1 MGEIRYRR
9 PAGPAA
15 GVILSLVFAAL
26 LLPVAT
32 FELWAPGAELPPPGK
47 TPRYT
52 LRVPDIGVF
61 QGSMLGKPRYF
72 RNRVAAPA
80 GKPIAD
86 EDRQILEAYYGTPG
100 RLTPAGAAGLAVC
113 FALGAL
119 LFCSFQR
126 NFGRRGSLLRTQLTA
141 LGAIWVLAVGAKA
154 LLLFTPFSPFILP
167 VSVLAITIGMHLD
180 RQMALATGAL
190 ASFTA
195 AALVPF
201 DFPLAV
207 VLLMQCMGAALFV
220 KPGRISRAWL
230 PLGAGVT
237 SSAVGVVTYLSLHF
251 LLIGRLPDDD
261 LESALSSGLVATAV
275 GPVAAGVL
283 AWLVS
288 PILERLL
295 GYVPRARLQELADHE
310 HPMLKRLASEA
321 PGTWQH
327 SLAVANLCEIAAN
340 AVGANA
346 LLCRVGALYHDLG
359 KTYDPHYFVENL
371 RAGEKSPHEGLTAE
385 ASASAIA
392 AHCEEGVK
400 MARRA
405 HLPPPVVDFIH
416 MHHGDAVI
424 EYFWEKYKR
433 QPNGGGRR
441 LTEKDFRY
449 PGLPPQTRETGILAL
464 CDAVEAAS
472 RTLKGGTEERAIENL
487 VEHIFFS
494 KLRSGQ
500 LDHTNLTPE
509 ELHKISNALVESL
522 GSSLHARVEYP
533 WQREGAA
540 EGGGAPGASVS
551 SSELPLVPIPTPI
564 PDTPSS
570 RSGKISLLAL
580 AAAVETASEPAPAPA
595 TAAPGGAP
603 AEPAAPLETSPATVT
618 AAAPDGEVEYEY
630 STDAAAT
637 ITTTA
642 KIDAP
647 RAEKLAPETITD
659 TPSGRVATPTSL
671 TPAAEDSV
679 DLVKPR

>member
-15 GVILSLVFAAL
+15 GVVLSLVFAAL

-32 FELWAPGAELPPPGK
+32 FELWAPGAEVPPPGK

-72 RNRVAAPA
+72 RNRVVAPA
-80 GKPIAD
+80 GKLIAE
-86 EDRQILEAYYGTPG
+86 EDRQILEAYYGSPG
-100 RLTPAGAAGLAVC
+100 RLTPLGGTGLAVC

-126 NFGRRGSLLRTQLTA
+126 NFVRRGSLLRTQLTA

-154 LLLFTPFSPFILP
+154 LLLFTALSPFILP
-167 VSVLAITIGMHLD
+167 VCVLAIVTAMHLD

-201 DFPLAV
+201 DFPLGV
-207 VLLMQCMGAALFV
+207 VLLMQCMGVALFV
-220 KPGRISRAWL
+220 RPGRISRAWL
-230 PLGAGVT
+230 PLGAGL
-237 SSAVGVVTYLSLHF
+237 AAALVGIITYLSLHY
-251 LLIGRLPDDD
+251 LLIGRLPEDD
-261 LESALSSGLVATAV
+261 LESALTSGVVATAI
-275 GPVAAGVL
+275 GPLVAGVL

-295 GYVPRARLQELADHE
+295 GYVSRARLQELADLE
-310 HPMLKRLASEA
+310 QPTLKRLAAEA

-340 AVGANA
+340 VVGANG

-359 KTYDPHYFVENL
+359 KIYDPRYFVENL
-371 RAGEKSPHEGLTAE
+371 KAGEKSPHEGLAPE

-400 MARRA
+400 LARKA
-405 HLPPPVVDFIH
+405 HLPAPVIDFIH

-433 QPNGGGRR
+433 QPNGGTRR
-441 LTEKDFRY
+441 LAEKDFRY
-449 PGLPPQTRETGILAL
+449 PGLPPQNRETGILAL

-472 RTLKGGTEERAIENL
+472 RTLKGTEERAVENL
-487 VEHIFFS
+487 VEHILFS

-500 LDHTNLTPE
+500 LDHTGLTPE
-509 ELHKISNALVESL
+509 ELHKVSNALVEAL

-533 WQREGAA
+533 WQRGDAA
-540 EGGGAPGASVS
+540 EGAPGASVS
-551 SSELPLVPIPTPI
+551 SSEMPAVPIPAPI
-564 PDTPSS
+564 ADTPTS

-580 AAAVETASEPAPAPA
+580 AAAAEGGPDAVPSLPLPIVPAPA
-595 TAAPGGAP
+595 AAGAGRP
-603 AEPAAPLETSPATVT
+603 EESSPATVT
-618 AAAPDGEVEYEY
+618 AAAAEGEVEYEY
-630 STDAAAT
+630 STDVGAT

-642 KIDAP
+642 KIEAP
-647 RAEKLAPETITD
+647 RAESAPVPVRD

-671 TPAAEDSV
+671 VNAVEEPAPA
-679 DLVKPR
+679 VKPRG

>member
-9 PAGPAA
+9 SAGPAA
-15 GVILSLVFAAL
+15 GVVLSLVFAAF

-47 TPRYT
+47 EPRYT

-61 QGSMLGKPRYF
+61 QGSLLGKPKYF
-72 RNRVAAPA
+72 RHRVVAPA

-86 EDRQILEAYYGTPG
+86 EDRQILEAYFSEPG
-100 RLTPAGAAGLAVC
+100 RLTPAGALGLAVC

-126 NFGRRGSLLRTQLTA
+126 NFGRRGTLLRTQLTA
-141 LGAIWVLAVGAKA
+141 LGAIWVFAVGAKA
-154 LLLFTPFSPFILP
+154 LLLFTPLSPFILP
-167 VSVLAITIGMHLD
+167 VSLLAITVALHLD

-190 ASFTA
+190 ASLTA
-195 AALVPF
+195 AALAPL
-201 DFPLAV
+201 DFLLGA
-207 VLLMQCMGAALFV
+207 VLLMQCMGAALLAH
-220 KPGRISRAWL
+220 PGGRVSRRWL
-230 PLGAGVT
+230 PFSAGV
-237 SSAVGVVTYLSLHF
+237 AGAVVGVVTYVGLHL

-275 GPVAAGVL
+275 GPLAAGLL

-288 PILERLL
+288 PIVERLL
-295 GYVPRARLQELADHE
+295 GYVPSARLQELADLE
-310 HPMLKRLASEA
+310 HPMLKRIATEA

-327 SLAVANLCEIAAN
+327 SMAVANLCEVAAN

-359 KTYDPHYFVENL
+359 KTCDPRYFVENL
-371 RAGEKSPHEGLTAE
+371 HAGERSPHEGLTPE

-400 MARRA
+400 MARKA
-405 HLPPPVVDFIH
+405 HLPAPVIDFIH
-416 MHHGDAVI
+416 MHHGDGLI

-449 PGLPPQTRETGILAL
+449 PGMPPQNRETGILAL

-472 RTLKGGTEERAIENL
+472 RTLKEGAEERTIENL

-500 LDHTNLTPE
+500 LDQTGLTPE
-509 ELHKISNALVESL
+509 ELHKVSNVLTDSL
-522 GSSLHARVEYP
+522 GSSLHSRVEYP
-533 WQREGAA
+533 WQREEAA
-540 EGGGAPGASVS
+540 EGASSGGASVS
-551 SSELPLVPIPTPI
+551 SPSMAAVPIPAPAGDA
-564 PDTPSS
+564 PNG
-570 RSGKISLLAL
+570 RSGRISLLAL
-580 AAAVETASEPAPAPA
+580 AADPEPAPGAALGAP
-595 TAAPGGAP
+595 AP
-603 AEPAAPLETSPATVT
+603 AEPATPLETSPATVT
-618 AAAPDGEVEYEY
+618 AAAEDGEVAYEY
-630 STDAAAT
+630 STDANAT

-642 KIDAP
+642 KIEAP
-647 RAEKLAPETITD
+647 RQAD
-659 TPSGRVATPTSL
+659 TVPTPVRDSPSGRVATPTSL
-671 TPAAEDSV
+671 AQVVSDPATG
-679 DLVKPR
+679 VKSRS